1 MSCEV
6 ILLLSS
12 LIPHPSS
19 FFVEAMNKIRVFLV
33 DDASVIRRLVTSAL
47 NRDPD
52 LEVVGTAADGQ
63 MALARLAELQPD
75 VVLLDLEM
83 PVMDGLQTLVALR
96 KTHPRLPVIMFS
108 RHTQR
113 GVEATVHALTLGAD
127 DYVPKPG
134 DGIEVGPCIE
144 NLLIPKIKMLA
155 RRASHLAETRTPT
168 AEVPTSAS
176 ARARSRPRPQRVEMV
191 VIGASTGGPNA
202 LAALFPSFPTDWS
215 VPLVIV
221 QHMPAEFTARLA
233 ERLTE
238 KSRLRVREGVAGE
251 RVTATQA
258 WVAPGG
264 FHLLVQREGPAV
276 RLALNQE
283 PPVNSCRPSVDV
295 LFRSAA
301 ETYGPG
307 VLAVILTGM
316 GHDGLR
322 GCECIRAAGGQVLAQ
337 DEASSVVWSMP
348 GAVVQAG
355 LADQVLPLEHLGA
368 EIVRRVQ
375 RGQAGGCQEG

>member
-1 MSCEV
+1 MD
-6 ILLLSS
+6 
-12 LIPHPSS
+12 
-19 FFVEAMNKIRVFLV
+19 KIRVFLV
-33 DDASVIRRLVTSAL
+33 DDASVIRRLVSSAL
-47 NRDPD
+47 NRDPA

-63 MALARLAELQPD
+63 IALARLPELQPD
-75 VVLLDLEM
+75 VVILDLEM

-134 DGIEVGPCIE
+134 DGLDVNPCIE
-144 NLLIPKIKMLA
+144 EQLIPKIKLLA
-155 RRASHLAETRTPT
+155 HRSGDKVTRWQGDTVT
-168 AEVPTSAS
+168 IQ
-176 ARARSRPRPQRVEMV
+176 SRQPKVVTLSPCHPVTLSPKRVEMV

-202 LAALFPSFPTDWS
+202 LAELFPTFPPDWS

-221 QHMPAEFTARLA
+221 QHMPPDFTTRLA

-238 KSRLRVREGVAGE
+238 KSRLRVREGVASE
-251 RVTATQA
+251 AVSAAQA

-264 FHLLVQREGPAV
+264 YHLLVRREGQTV

-301 ETYGPG
+301 EVYGAG
-307 VLAVILTGM
+307 VLAVVLTGM
-316 GHDGLR
+316 GQDGLH

-348 GAVVQAG
+348 GAVVEAG
-355 LADQVLPLEHLGA
+355 LADRVLPLEHLGP

-375 RGQAGGCQEG
+375 RGLAEQIPPG